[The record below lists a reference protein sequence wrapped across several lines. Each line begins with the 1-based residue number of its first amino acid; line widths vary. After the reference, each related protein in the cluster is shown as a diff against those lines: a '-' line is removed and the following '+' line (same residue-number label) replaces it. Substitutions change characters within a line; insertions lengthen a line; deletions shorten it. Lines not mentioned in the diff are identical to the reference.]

1 MILCNAI
8 FMVKGRNKI
17 DATDLYLMSNDVAKK
32 IWGLSGFISHFTD
45 APVALSSLQKEQ
57 KMPLKQR
64 KVAVMG
70 SRSVGK
76 SSLVIQFVQ
85 VTMIN

>member
-1 MILCNAI
+1 MLRT
-8 FMVKGRNKI
+8 KGIMRTAMKTNI
-17 DATDLYLMSNDVAKK
+17 GDNQSFLT
-32 IWGLSGFISHFTD
+32 ICRCT
-45 APVALSSLQKEQ
+45 SSRQSA

-85 VTMIN
+85 VAMIMAVRIINAIKYGIRSWS